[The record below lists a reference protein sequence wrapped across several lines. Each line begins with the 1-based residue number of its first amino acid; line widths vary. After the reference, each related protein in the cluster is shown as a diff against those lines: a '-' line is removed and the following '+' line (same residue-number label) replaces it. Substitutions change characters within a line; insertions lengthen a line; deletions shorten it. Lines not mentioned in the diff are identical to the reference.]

1 MFINFWSKVT
11 KLVPKAT
18 QIYITKYRSI
28 ATIKPSFKV
37 SPLKVA
43 VSICPFA
50 VTIATLISAV
60 PSRSLPTVTSN
71 GLLSKEL
78 DFSASSWSFVAWVT
92 SNNPGFRNCEPTEK
106 RNAKTDCL
114 HFLKTVVAW
123 LYYLVLQRH
132 CIAMFKK
139 PLTKTVIFLKHSLHC
154 SKQKNLPSHHSCYW
168 IPRVSLSTQ
177 TEPAYVW
184 KSCTFKPTIKTSLF
198 TKANV

>member
-1 MFINFWSKVT
+1 MLLKVMFIWFEVT
-11 KLVPKAT
+11 NLVPKAT
-18 QIYITKYRSI
+18 QIYISKYRSI

-50 VTIATLISAV
+50 VTIATLISAI

-78 DFSASSWSFVAWVT
+78 NFSASSWSFVAWVT

-106 RNAKTDCL
+106 RNARTYCL

-123 LYYLVLQRH
+123 LYYLALHRH

-139 PLTKTVIFLKHSLHC
+139 PLTKTVIFLMHSLHC
-154 SKQKNLPSHHSCYW
+154 SKH
-168 IPRVSLSTQ
+168 
-177 TEPAYVW
+177 
-184 KSCTFKPTIKTSLF
+184 
-198 TKANV
+198 